1 MGFTGSGGTKVCL
14 QDLTIVVSGEDSRA
28 AAPQFPPNSTC
39 PCAVRGCPWDLT
51 TVVSGEDGRA
61 TAPQFP
67 PNLSLCSESC
77 SWTPLITKNLKKLL
91 KSTEPLHIQ
100 KKKMCKIIWAWSM
113 HFRADGRVMTALSH
127 DWNDPCLK
135 QMGAG
140 ANLFSLVFQAYL
152 GQTDTGDSIN
162 VFWMFLPSTWQQPAI
177 QKAKV

>member
-1 MGFTGSGGTKVCL
+1 MGFTGSGGTKGCL
-14 QDLTIVVSGEDSRA
+14 QDLTIVVSGEDGRA
-28 AAPQFPPNSTC
+28 A
-39 PCAVRGCPWDLT
+39 
-51 TVVSGEDGRA
+51 
-61 TAPQFP
+61 APQFP

-100 KKKMCKIIWAWSM
+100 KKMCKIIWAWSM

-140 ANLFSLVFQAYL
+140 ANLFCLVFQAYL
-152 GQTDTGDSIN
+152 GQTDNGDSIN

-177 QKAKV
+177 QKVEV